1 MRFSHHFSP
10 PLFLQIS
17 GFLPTSIFPPIL
29 LPGGKK
35 IRVNLVDKKTLR
47 RNLRA
52 IRTFYMMCRFL
63 HRVFTIYSIV
73 KRAIFSRR
81 IRYFPFTSLSSLS
94 HPLSRVT
101 GAYID
106 LQGVAPGVDPC
117 IIFAGIYNCWAHR
130 SKSKY
135 TAHCNLGLKLTT
147 GWCLVLAATLKHFI
161 WFTPPPTQFLHQ
173 F

>member
-1 MRFSHHFSP
+1 MRFSHHFFP
-10 PLFLQIS
+10 PLFCK
-17 GFLPTSIFPPIL
+17 FPDFYP
-29 LPGGKK
+29 PRFSHQFYCQVGKNPDK
-35 IRVNLVDKKTLR
+35 FGEKKTLR

-94 HPLSRVT
+94 HPLSRIT

-147 GWCLVLAATLKHFI
+147 RWCLVLAATLKHFI

>member
-1 MRFSHHFSP
+1 MRFSHHFSHH
-10 PLFLQIS
+10 FFANFQI
-17 GFLPTSIFPPIL
+17 FTHLDFPTNFTARWV
-29 LPGGKK
+29 K
-35 IRVNLVDKKTLR
+35 IRINLVEKKKTLR

-101 GAYID
+101 GTYID

-147 GWCLVLAATLKHFI
+147 G
-161 WFTPPPTQFLHQ
+161 
-173 F
+173 

>member
-1 MRFSHHFSP
+1 
-10 PLFLQIS
+10 
-17 GFLPTSIFPPIL
+17 
-29 LPGGKK
+29 
-35 IRVNLVDKKTLR
+35 
-47 RNLRA
+47 
-52 IRTFYMMCRFL
+52 MMCRFL

-161 WFTPPPTQFLHQ
+161 WFTPHPLNFSTNFRLGGFVRQRKTFSWVYEEAPYDPYLLREVMECRFVFRLHNS
-173 F
+173 FDRE